1 MPVGVSLF
9 VSWIPT
15 TLGTRRDLSQA
26 GPRPGERNN
35 LLLCILQPPWIG
47 LGHPGSA
54 SARVLK
60 QHSCLTRA
68 RTPPSILPNSG
79 EDERDSCLGL
89 FPVRSVSE
97 RPPAECQRPPWLPL
111 INGSWPLRLGCVL
124 GEGTVHSGKLPRA
137 HCGGGPRRALPDL
150 DEPLTAAEPFPLLE
164 SRPVLSVIAFETP
177 AEKQTANSTT
187 TPCCGDDYSVRRLY

>member
-1 MPVGVSLF
+1 MSLWSPLIWSVTSFSNLCQRDMPQIVSGYYFHFFNFWRSCTLLHGSFEYLLLCVACRSPQPLVPVGVSLF

-79 EDERDSCLGL
+79 EDERFLFGFISCEIC
-89 FPVRSVSE
+89 FRE
-97 RPPAECQRPPWLPL
+97 ATC
-111 INGSWPLRLGCVL
+111 
-124 GEGTVHSGKLPRA
+124 
-137 HCGGGPRRALPDL
+137 
-150 DEPLTAAEPFPLLE
+150 
-164 SRPVLSVIAFETP
+164 
-177 AEKQTANSTT
+177 
-187 TPCCGDDYSVRRLY
+187 